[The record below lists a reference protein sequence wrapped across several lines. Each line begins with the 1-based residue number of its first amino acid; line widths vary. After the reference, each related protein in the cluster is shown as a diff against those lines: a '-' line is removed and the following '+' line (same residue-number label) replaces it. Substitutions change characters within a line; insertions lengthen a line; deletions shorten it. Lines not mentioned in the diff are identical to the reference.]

1 MHFWYGTMKSNWYAV
16 YVRSRH
22 ENKVSS
28 QLQSKGI
35 EVFLPLVKKFRQWKD
50 RKKCV
55 SFPLFPGYLFV
66 KITTDHEQFIN
77 VLKVKGVVKILGDSS
92 GYTPV
97 PEEQVTT
104 IYKMV
109 HSHLAIDEHPYLTEG
124 QKVRITDG
132 PLAGVQ
138 GILVSKDKEHRVVVS
153 IDILQKGVSVK
164 VDIRAIEPVL

>member
-1 MHFWYGTMKSNWYAV
+1 MGSNWYAV

-22 ENKVSS
+22 ESKVCAL
-28 QLQSKGI
+28 LQSKGI
-35 EVFLPLVKKFRQWKD
+35 EVFLPLIEKLRQWKD
-50 RKKCV
+50 RKKRV
-55 SFPLFPGYLFV
+55 AFPLFHGYLFV
-66 KITTDHEQFIN
+66 KLIPDHAQFIN

-97 PEEQVTT
+97 PEEQIAA

-109 HSHLAIDEHPYLTEG
+109 HSQLAIDEHPYLKEG
-124 QKVRITDG
+124 QKVKIIDG

-138 GILVSKDKEHRVVVS
+138 GILVSKNKEHHVVVS

-164 VDIRAIEPVL
+164 VDIHAVEPVL